1 MSIYYK
7 DKKSDVSRFNWLNNS
22 RVTYTFHQNQEICY

>member
-7 DKKSDVSRFNWLNNS
+7 DKKSDISRFNWLNNS
-22 RVTYTFHQNQEICY
+22 RVTFHQNQEIFH